1 MDEEGGDP
9 AESDN
14 FRNRGEEAEQKVSI
28 IIIGRRDGSLTQSNR
43 VESCEKAPIFKKKVH
58 TNVVGKVVF
67 LCFFYRE
74 PKSAVSFDNL
84 CLKRE

>member
-9 AESDN
+9 AKSDH
-14 FRNRGEEAEQKVSI
+14 FRNRGEEEEQKVSI

-67 LCFFYRE
+67 LCFFLQRAQ
-74 PKSAVSFDNL
+74 KCRFF
-84 CLKRE
+84 